1 LIRRASVISRT
12 IVVWVLLAV
21 IGVSNG
27 ILRGAVLVPRLGDQR
42 AHVVSTLVLCALII
56 VVALFLIEWIG
67 PRTVLEA
74 SIVGLMWAVLTV
86 AFEFSAGHFVFGNSW
101 EKLLADYSL
110 WHGRIWVLVPIA
122 LYLAPRLAFRLR
134 VM

>member
-1 LIRRASVISRT
+1 MISRT
-12 IVVWVLLAV
+12 ILVWVLLAV

-42 AHVVSTLVLCALII
+42 AHVLSTFILCALIV
-56 VVALFLIEWIG
+56 VVALLLIEWIG
-67 PRTVLEA
+67 PGTVLEA
-74 SIVGLMWAVLTV
+74 SIVGFVWAVLTV

-101 EKLLADYSL
+101 EKLLADYNL

-122 LYLAPRLAFRLR
+122 LYLAPRWAFRLR
-134 VM
+134 LM